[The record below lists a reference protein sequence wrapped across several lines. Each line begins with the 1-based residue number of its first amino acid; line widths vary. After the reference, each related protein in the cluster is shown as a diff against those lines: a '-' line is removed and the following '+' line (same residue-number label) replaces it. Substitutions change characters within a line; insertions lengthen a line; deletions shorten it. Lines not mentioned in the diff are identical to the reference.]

1 MTLRPLPELLAAA
14 RDDQYAVGY
23 FEAWDSYSLEAV
35 AAAAEAERS
44 PVIIGCGG
52 MMTDARW
59 MLSFG
64 IPALGSI
71 ACELAHQS
79 SVPVALLLNEAKNM
93 DQIQAAIGAGFS
105 AVMLDTS
112 ELPRR
117 EAEAATRQ
125 VCELAHERHV
135 AVEGE
140 LGTLPDFIDGR
151 IESGRFNLT
160 DPGEA
165 AEFVAATGVD
175 CLAVSV
181 GNVHLLEHGSATID
195 LDRLKALNE
204 RVKVPLVIHGGTGFP
219 AELVPAAIAHG
230 VAKFN
235 VGTRLKRG
243 FLLALKAV
251 CIQADEG
258 VDVQTWVG
266 SHRPGDVLQSG
277 SEAMAMEVRQLM
289 KLYGSSGRA

>member
-1 MTLRPLPELLAAA
+1 MPVLRLSDQRLRPERGSGLPRPPPICAPIHSFRSSFRRGHGRMTLRPLPELLAAA

-93 DQIQAAIGAGFS
+93 DQIHAAIGAGFS

-140 LGTLPDFIDGR
+140 LG
-151 IESGRFNLT
+151 
-160 DPGEA
+160 
-165 AEFVAATGVD
+165 
-175 CLAVSV
+175 
-181 GNVHLLEHGSATID
+181 
-195 LDRLKALNE
+195 RL
-204 RVKVPLVIHGGTGFP
+204 
-219 AELVPAAIAHG
+219 
-230 VAKFN
+230 
-235 VGTRLKRG
+235 
-243 FLLALKAV
+243 
-251 CIQADEG
+251 
-258 VDVQTWVG
+258 
-266 SHRPGDVLQSG
+266 
-277 SEAMAMEVRQLM
+277 
-289 KLYGSSGRA
+289 